1 MKKIFNWSLRSKL
14 IGAFSIFLII
24 PSLLM
29 ATISYSSTKSQIK
42 QEQLNSANSTIK
54 LLNTNITNTIQP
66 KIHDATY
73 LSKHISKGLID
84 SSKDS
89 ELRKILNQYINEHP
103 ETAMAYVGTEK
114 GEMIRMPYAKYPKDY
129 DPRERPWYQEAKDK
143 SGDVAIT
150 EPYTSTSTGEYVV
163 TITKTL
169 ADGSGVIGIDIKI
182 DALRDISN
190 QVKIGQLGFISLLSD
205 GGKYIAD
212 PKADSGSAPK
222 ETYMKEVLNK
232 AKGQTETDEHN
243 IIYLTN
249 NETGWKV
256 VGTTYKSEADKAAA
270 STLYLDIIV
279 EIIFLL
285 LGAFAIWYIVRSI
298 IKPINR
304 LKESASKMGKGDLSE
319 EIIVTSTDEIGQLSS
334 SFNDM
339 KNNLATLIQKVGSS
353 TTLVRTSSEEL
364 SASASQNIAAS
375 EQIASAMQQVT
386 INTENQTTGI
396 EQNATAV
403 EEISHGISHIT
414 ESINEVAVLSSQA
427 TEQAE
432 TGEES
437 IQHTVNQMDSI
448 HHSVSA
454 TDTKIKLLYD
464 RTKEIGAILDIIGDI
479 AGQTNLLALNASIE
493 AARAGEHGKGFAVVA
508 EEVRKLAESSQQ
520 SASQI
525 ASLIHAVQQDSSEAV
540 KNMASTLENVQEG
553 LSISKQT
560 AMQFEAIISSM
571 QEITPKIEN
580 VSATTEQI
588 SASIQEVSATA
599 ITLND
604 HAKDNA
610 AASEEVAAST
620 EETLTSMEVMEENA
634 NQLLNM
640 CEELQNMIGEFK
652 TN

>member
-1 MKKIFNWSLRSKL
+1 
-14 IGAFSIFLII
+14 
-24 PSLLM
+24 M

-114 GEMIRMPYAKYPKDY
+114 GEMIRMPYATYPKDY

-169 ADGSGVIGIDIKI
+169 SDGSGVIGIDIKI

-190 QVKIGQLGFISLLSD
+190 QVKIGKLGFISLLSD

-437 IQHTVNQMDSI
+437 IRHTVNQMDSI

>member
-1 MKKIFNWSLRSKL
+1 VKKLFNWSLRSKL

-73 LSKHISKGLID
+73 LSKHIFKGLID

-114 GEMIRMPYAKYPKDY
+114 GEMIRMPYATYPKDY

-169 ADGSGVIGIDIKI
+169 SDGSGVIGIDIKI

-190 QVKIGQLGFISLLSD
+190 QVKIGKLGFISLLSD

>member
-1 MKKIFNWSLRSKL
+1 
-14 IGAFSIFLII
+14 
-24 PSLLM
+24 M

-42 QEQLNSANSTIK
+42 QEQLNSSNSTIK

-114 GEMIRMPYAKYPKDY
+114 GEMIRMPYATYPKDY

-169 ADGSGVIGIDIKI
+169 SDGSGVIGIDIKI

-190 QVKIGQLGFISLLSD
+190 QVKIGKLGFISLLSD

>member
-1 MKKIFNWSLRSKL
+1 
-14 IGAFSIFLII
+14 
-24 PSLLM
+24 M

-114 GEMIRMPYAKYPKDY
+114 GEMIRMPYATYPKDY

-169 ADGSGVIGIDIKI
+169 SDGSGVIGIDIKI

-190 QVKIGQLGFISLLSD
+190 QVKIGKLGFISLLSD

>member
-1 MKKIFNWSLRSKL
+1 MKKLFNWSLRSKL

-114 GEMIRMPYAKYPKDY
+114 GEMIRMPYATYPKDY

-169 ADGSGVIGIDIKI
+169 SDGSGVIGIDIKI

-190 QVKIGQLGFISLLSD
+190 QVKIGKLGFISLLSD

-243 IIYLTN
+243 ILYLTN

>member
-1 MKKIFNWSLRSKL
+1 
-14 IGAFSIFLII
+14 
-24 PSLLM
+24 M

-114 GEMIRMPYAKYPKDY
+114 GEMIRMPYATYPKDY

-169 ADGSGVIGIDIKI
+169 SDGSGVIGIDIKI

-190 QVKIGQLGFISLLSD
+190 QVKIGKLGFISLLSD

-319 EIIVTSTDEIGQLSS
+319 EIIITSTDEIGQLSS

>member
-1 MKKIFNWSLRSKL
+1 MKKLFNWSLRSKL

-114 GEMIRMPYAKYPKDY
+114 GEMIRMPYATYPKDY

-169 ADGSGVIGIDIKI
+169 SDGSGVIGIDIKI

-190 QVKIGQLGFISLLSD
+190 QVKIGKLGFISLLSD

-232 AKGQTETDEHN
+232 AKGQTETNEHN

>member
-1 MKKIFNWSLRSKL
+1 MKKLFNWSLRSKL

-114 GEMIRMPYAKYPKDY
+114 GEMIRMPYATYPKDY

-169 ADGSGVIGIDIKI
+169 SDGSGVIGIDIKI

-190 QVKIGQLGFISLLSD
+190 QVKIGKLGFISLLSD

>member
-1 MKKIFNWSLRSKL
+1 
-14 IGAFSIFLII
+14 
-24 PSLLM
+24 M

-114 GEMIRMPYAKYPKDY
+114 GEMIRMPYATYPKDY

-169 ADGSGVIGIDIKI
+169 SDGSGVIGIDIKI

-190 QVKIGQLGFISLLSD
+190 QVKIGKLGFISLLSD

-232 AKGQTETDEHN
+232 AKGQTETNEHN

>member
-1 MKKIFNWSLRSKL
+1 
-14 IGAFSIFLII
+14 
-24 PSLLM
+24 M

-114 GEMIRMPYAKYPKDY
+114 GEMIRMPYATYPKDY

-169 ADGSGVIGIDIKI
+169 SDGSGVIGIDIKI

-190 QVKIGQLGFISLLSD
+190 QVKIGKLGFISLLSD

-249 NETGWKV
+249 NETGWRV

>member
-1 MKKIFNWSLRSKL
+1 M
-14 IGAFSIFLII
+14 II

-114 GEMIRMPYAKYPKDY
+114 GEMIRMPYATYPKDY

-169 ADGSGVIGIDIKI
+169 SDGSGVIGIDIKI

-190 QVKIGQLGFISLLSD
+190 QVKIGKLGFISLLSD

>member
-1 MKKIFNWSLRSKL
+1 
-14 IGAFSIFLII
+14 
-24 PSLLM
+24 M

-114 GEMIRMPYAKYPKDY
+114 GEMIRMPYATYPKDY

-169 ADGSGVIGIDIKI
+169 SDGSGVIGIDIKI

-190 QVKIGQLGFISLLSD
+190 QVKIGKLGFISLLSD

-304 LKESASKMGKGDLSE
+304 LKESASKMGEGDLSE

>member
-1 MKKIFNWSLRSKL
+1 MKKLFNWSLRSKL

-114 GEMIRMPYAKYPKDY
+114 GEMIRMPYATYPKDY

-190 QVKIGQLGFISLLSD
+190 QVKIGKLGFISLLSD

-454 TDTKIKLLYD
+454 TDIKIKSLYD

-525 ASLIHAVQQDSSEAV
+525 ANLVHAVQQDSSEAV

>member
-1 MKKIFNWSLRSKL
+1 
-14 IGAFSIFLII
+14 
-24 PSLLM
+24 M

-73 LSKHISKGLID
+73 LSKHIFKGLID

-114 GEMIRMPYAKYPKDY
+114 GEMIRMPYATYPKDY

-169 ADGSGVIGIDIKI
+169 SDGSGVIGIDIKI

-190 QVKIGQLGFISLLSD
+190 QVKIGKLGFISLLSD